1 MSEINENKREI
12 LKNNMVKA
20 LPVLRTRLNMTQ
32 DELAKRIGITR
43 QTLIKIEA
51 GKTSISW
58 ITFLALYVYFNSYP
72 ETSILLPGLG
82 IDKKELHDNM

>member
-1 MSEINENKREI
+1 MSEINENKREL

-43 QTLIKIEA
+43 QTLIKIEI
-51 GKTSISW
+51 KTK
-58 ITFLALYVYFNSYP
+58 NP
-72 ETSILLPGLG
+72 Q
-82 IDKKELHDNM
+82 